1 MDESCESGLDTITS
15 TLPSKEAFHITNGL
29 LYHSGKV
36 CVPYL
41 PNVKQ
46 KNLQLLGFS
55 LISIANLSVEVIT
68 VVIALSNDSSATY
81 KLQIV
86 EFDVVVGDN
95 VIVDSRLP
103 TLVEFR
109 ISNVEIE
116 HRLYHVG
123 HPNIKQFQSHNRP
136 RRSTIALAF
145 VSKCE

>member
-46 KNLQLLGFS
+46 KILQLLGFS
-55 LISIANLSVEVIT
+55 LISIANLSVEVI

-95 VIVDSRLP
+95 VIVDSRLH
-103 TLVEFR
+103 TLVKF
-109 ISNVEIE
+109 
-116 HRLYHVG
+116 
-123 HPNIKQFQSHNRP
+123 
-136 RRSTIALAF
+136 
-145 VSKCE
+145 